1 MKICREANSR
11 TKVDMLVVENTLIT
25 VMTTGNLRHIESM
38 AAILGQSLDP
48 DYLLSSHV
56 FMGHLPDRD

>member
-1 MKICREANSR
+1 
-11 TKVDMLVVENTLIT
+11 MLVVENTLIT